1 MESITIFL
9 AQLWGPAI
17 LAIGLGVLISKEHYV
32 RIYREIQREPFALLA
47 FGLAGIM
54 LGIWHIQVHNTW
66 GTITEMIISLFGWA
80 LLIKATIFI
89 IKPNI
94 ADNWGDFVASAKL
107 VPTVGILAIVLGG
120 YLTWV
125 GHLI

>member
-1 MESITIFL
+1 MESMTIFL

-17 LAIGLGVLISKEHYV
+17 LAIGLGALINKDHYV

-54 LGIWHIQVHNTW
+54 LGIWHIQAHNTW
-66 GTITEMIISLFGWA
+66 GTLTEMIISLFGWA
-80 LLIKATIFI
+80 LLIKAVVYT
-89 IKPNI
+89 IKP
-94 ADNWGDFVASAKL
+94 DFVDMWGDYVASAKM
-107 VPTVGILAIVLGG
+107 VPTFGLLAIVLGG

-125 GHLI
+125 GYLI